1 MAYAELGDVELIS
14 QIAQAR
20 PEAVRALYRRYGR
33 LVYGL
38 ALHMVGDRS
47 VAEEIT
53 QDVFMRVWEK
63 AGSYDAGKAK
73 VITWL
78 LRIARNQAIDV
89 LRKRNIRG
97 EHESEAWQ
105 QLKLGAELAEQDPF
119 QSVELAHQREDVRAA
134 VAALPENQQRAL
146 SMAFFQGLTHRQ
158 IAEKLGE
165 PLGTV
170 KTRIRDAMQK
180 LRNKHPDRGNS
191 RTYIIEGFAGIRG

>member
-1 MAYAELGDVELIS
+1 MAYSNPGDEELIG
-14 QIAQAR
+14 QIAHEK

-33 LVYGL
+33 LIYSL
-38 ALHMVGDRS
+38 ALHIVGDHS
-47 VAEEIT
+47 AAEEIT

-63 AGSYDAGKAK
+63 AGTYDAGKAK

-78 LRIARNQAIDV
+78 SRITRNQAIDV
-89 LRKRNIRG
+89 LRKRTRRG
-97 EHESEAWQ
+97 AHERETWGD
-105 QLKLGAELAEQDPF
+105 LKLVADRVDHDPVGN
-119 QSVELAHQREDVRAA
+119 VELSSQREEVRAA

-146 SMAFFQGLTHRQ
+146 SLAFFQGLTHRQ

-180 LRNKHPDRGNS
+180 LRGR
-191 RTYIIEGFAGIRG
+191 FAGGADT